1 MVRSSASKETTY
13 RREPSVGVGLT
24 VALTTGGTTGGGGSG
39 VAVGRTIG
47 WGKFRATVGGGVL
60 LGAKVAVGSRV
71 PVGVGSAGVGVIK
84 LGVGIKLGKVA
95 VGVTVGD
102 GV

>member
-1 MVRSSASKETTY
+1 M
-13 RREPSVGVGLT
+13 
-24 VALTTGGTTGGGGSG
+24 ALATGGATGGGGSG
-39 VAVGRTIG
+39 VAVGRTMG
-47 WGKFRATVGGGVL
+47 WGKLRATVGGGVL
-60 LGAKVAVGSRV
+60 VGASVAVGSRV
-71 PVGVGSAGVGVIK
+71 PVGVGSAGVGVVK